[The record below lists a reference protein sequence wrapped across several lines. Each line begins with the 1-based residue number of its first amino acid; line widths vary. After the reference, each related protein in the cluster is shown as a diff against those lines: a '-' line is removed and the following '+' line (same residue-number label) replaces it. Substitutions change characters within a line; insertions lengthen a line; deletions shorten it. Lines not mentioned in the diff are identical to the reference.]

1 MSDAL
6 ARRLGPAGPV
16 SRSRSLR
23 ARLALALAWREPER
37 QPLAIALVAALLSAG
52 AFARIAEDYLTN
64 DPLAR
69 WDVSFASWLFDAR
82 SSAGIDVFRVV
93 TLLGSPAVVLA
104 LAAVLCVT
112 LYGRRRLDEAA
123 LVVVVL
129 GGAQLLNLGLK
140 LAFHRPRPEVALVQ
154 LDTYSFPSGHA
165 MIATVACG
173 VFVYLLWGHLPS
185 RRTRVLV
192 AAGFGAVAALIGFS
206 RLYLGVH
213 YLSDVLGGIAAGV
226 TWLSVSIALR
236 LAFAGR
242 LATRRMAVDRPDQ
255 SS

>member
-1 MSDAL
+1 MIDAL
-6 ARRLGPAGPV
+6 TRRLGPADPV
-16 SRSRSLR
+16 SRSQSLR
-23 ARLALALAWREPER
+23 TRLALAWREPER
-37 QPLAIALVAALLSAG
+37 RLLAIALVAALFSAG

-69 WDVSFASWLFDAR
+69 WDVSFARWLFDAR
-82 SSAGIDVFRVV
+82 SSAGVDVFRVV
-93 TLLGSPAVVLA
+93 TSLGSPALILA
-104 LAAVLCVT
+104 VAAVLCVT
-112 LYGRRRLDEAA
+112 FYRRRRLEEAA
-123 LVVVVL
+123 LLVVVL
-129 GGAQLLNLGLK
+129 GGAELLNLGLK
-140 LAFHRPRPEVALVQ
+140 LAFHRPRPDVAFVELE
-154 LDTYSFPSGHA
+154 TYSFPSGHA
-165 MIATVACG
+165 MIATAACG
-173 VFVYLLWGHLPS
+173 VFVYLLWGRLPS
-185 RRTRVLV
+185 RRIRLLV
-192 AAGFGAVAALIGFS
+192 AAAFGAVAALIGFS